1 MTKRSWNPIA
11 FTPLPVTII
20 GSLVYAALITALLVV
35 HHVIPSP
42 PSSPTP
48 IAGVNLTEA
57 WQDLQTISTA
67 FRPYNS
73 HHNDK
78 TRDWLLQRIES
89 ILQANKEVDNTQ
101 ITGPISQQILHKSH
115 DPAIIFSDM
124 TSNFTALGWGDLNQP
139 ERPRI
144 GVYFEG
150 TNIIVYVRGF
160 EDGDEDWWDTDDL
173 QPEKGGVLINAHY
186 DSVSTGYG
194 ATDDGVGVVS
204 ILQLIKYF
212 TMPAHTP
219 QRGLIALLNNGEEDF
234 LNGAR
239 AFGQHPLSKHV
250 RTFLNLEGA
259 GAGGRATLFRST
271 DTEVTRAYQRSKHP
285 FGSVISGDA
294 FAKGVIKSETDYVV
308 FKNILG
314 ARGLDIAFMEPR
326 ARYHTNQDDARHTS
340 IDSLWHML
348 SASLSTVQALTSDE
362 SSEFDVSD
370 DIASSQRGSHAV
382 WFDLFGSAF
391 VCFQLRTLFV
401 LSVTLLVVT
410 PIVVIAISMV
420 LRFSD
425 KDYLF
430 SSTQTLI
437 SRDAT
442 FVPLHGWRGF
452 FRYPFIVVLPCAA
465 TIGLAYLL
473 TKINPF
479 IIYSSPYS
487 VWSMMLS
494 AWFFIAWFVSCVAD
508 FWRPSAFHR
517 AYSFLWLFFLSWIVL
532 VADAV
537 IEQREKLGGGYFLVF
552 YFAAISL
559 ATFISFL
566 ELFGLSRKTE
576 FAEGLVDLTQ
586 EQSSTQRLGSDSS
599 ERASPPSTEEYLQD
613 ATETDTQAED
623 AVAETT
629 SLLQNTHRTTFARYR
644 HQENHS
650 TESPVLEKQGR
661 KVYTGEQAWSWSLPT
676 WTWFLQFLIIVP
688 VPVILIG
695 QVGLLFTSAVHQ
707 TSADGSSPLLPYIG
721 VALFSVLIL
730 LPISPF
736 LHRYTYH
743 IPTFLFLVFVGTM
756 IYNLVAFPFSSNH
769 RLKAYFVQNIDL
781 DTGNTTTSLIGI
793 KQPPFLLDA
802 ISALPS
808 SNGHEVH
815 CDDST
820 RRHGLQECS
829 WPGISPKVNS
839 AYPPDSGIP
848 PRFGYNHWVEFNVT
862 RVKKNLTVQNE
873 ARISIRG
880 LNTRA
885 CRLSFESPI
894 SDFQVAGTE
903 DSNRFWRAPTEGIK
917 EIRLWS
923 RQWENTWDVWMKWN
937 MSESR
942 SEQGESSKDGH
953 LSTDSE
959 NSGSRLKAEKKKG
972 PENRSQFEGRGTTG
986 LDGKIVCLWSD
997 ANQPGVIPALDEMR
1011 KYLPVWVAVSKAGD
1025 GLVEGEKRFEI

>member
-20 GSLVYAALITALLVV
+20 SSLVYVALITALLVV
-35 HHVIPSP
+35 HHIIPSAP
-42 PSSPTP
+42 NNLAS
-48 IAGVNLTEA
+48 INGINLTEA
-57 WQDLQTISTA
+57 WQDLQTISMT
-67 FRPYNS
+67 FHPYNS

-78 TRDWLLQRIES
+78 IRDWLLQRIES
-89 ILQANKEVDNTQ
+89 ILEANKGVDYTQ
-101 ITGPISQQILHKSH
+101 DTRPILQQTFYKSH

-124 TSNFTALGWGDLNQP
+124 TSNFTALGWGNLNQP
-139 ERPRI
+139 GRPGI

-150 TNIIVYVRGF
+150 TNIIVYIRGS
-160 EDGDEDWWDTDDL
+160 EDGDEDWWDTDHIT
-173 QPEKGGVLINAHY
+173 PERGRVLINAHY

-212 TMPAHTP
+212 TMPGHKP
-219 QRGLIALLNNGEEDF
+219 KRGLVALLNNGEEDF
-234 LNGAR
+234 LNGAQ
-239 AFGQHPLSKHV
+239 AFSQHPLSKHV

-294 FAKGVIKSETDYVV
+294 FAKGIIKSETDYVI

-340 IDSLWHML
+340 IDSIWHML
-348 SASLSTVQALTSDE
+348 SASLPTVQALTSDR
-362 SSEFDVSD
+362 SDEFDTKRTPD
-370 DIASSQRGSHAV
+370 DIAPSTRGSHAV
-382 WFDLFGSAF
+382 WFDLFGSVF
-391 VCFQLRTLFV
+391 VCFQLRTLFA
-401 LSVTLLVVT
+401 LSITLLVVT
-410 PIVVIAISMV
+410 PLVITAISV
-420 LRFSD
+420 ILRFSD

-437 SRDAT
+437 SSDAAS
-442 FVPLHGWRGF
+442 VPLYGWRGF
-452 FRYPFIVVLPCAA
+452 FRYPLIVVLPSAA
-465 TIGLAYLL
+465 TLGLAYLL

-494 AWFFIAWFVSCVAD
+494 AWVFIAWFVSCIAD

-517 AYSFLWLFFLSWIVL
+517 AYSFLWLFVLSWIVL

-537 IEQREKLGGGYFLVF
+537 TEQREKLGGGYFLVF
-552 YFAAISL
+552 YFAAVSL

-576 FAEGLVDLTQ
+576 FAEELVDLAQ
-586 EQSSTQRLGSDSS
+586 EQSSTQRAGSDSS
-599 ERASPPSTEEYLQD
+599 EHASPPSTEGHLQD

-623 AVAETT
+623 EVAETT

-644 HQENHS
+644 HQASHS
-650 TESPVLEKQGR
+650 TESPFLEKQGR

-676 WTWFLQFLIIVP
+676 WTWFLQFLIVAP
-688 VPVILIG
+688 VPVILTG
-695 QVGLLFTSAVHQ
+695 QVGLL
-707 TSADGSSPLLPYIG
+707 
-721 VALFSVLIL
+721 
-730 LPISPF
+730 
-736 LHRYTYH
+736 
-743 IPTFLFLVFVGTM
+743 
-756 IYNLVAFPFSSNH
+756 
-769 RLKAYFVQNIDL
+769 LKAYFVQRLDL

-802 ISALPS
+802 ISVLPS
-808 SNGHEVH
+808 SNGHEVN
-815 CDDST
+815 CEDST

-829 WPGISPKVNS
+829 WPGIAPKVDPAS
-839 AYPPDSGIP
+839 PPDSGIP
-848 PRFGYNHWVEFNVT
+848 PRFGYKKWAEFNVT

-873 ARISIRG
+873 ARITIRG

-885 CRLSFESPI
+885 CRLNFESPI
-894 SDFQVAGTE
+894 SDFRVAGSG
-903 DSNRFWRAPTEGIK
+903 DSDRFRRVPTEGIK

-923 RQWENTWDVWMKWN
+923 RQWDNTWNVWMKWN
-937 MSESR
+937 ISESR
-942 SEQGESSKDGH
+942 SKQGEGSSDRH
-953 LSTDSE
+953 LSANSEDSR
-959 NSGSRLKAEKKKG
+959 SRLRAKKAKA
-972 PENRSQFEGRGTTG
+972 PENKSRFEGRGAKG

-997 ANQPGVIPALDEMR
+997 ANQPGVIPALDEMW

-1025 GLVEGEKRFEI
+1025 GLVEGEKRFMI